1 MIEHLLLNFKKL
13 VITYLLNHIVRIE
26 ALIMFEVFLEDHL
39 RVILM
44 QEYIPMIKVM
54 LYIDLFIKYV

>member
-1 MIEHLLLNFKKL
+1 MIENLFLNFKKL
-13 VITYLLNHIVRIE
+13 VTTYLLNHIVRIE
-26 ALIMFEVFLEDHL
+26 ALIMFEAFLEDHL